1 MYRKGILIYGLQGSG
16 KTLLSKQIFKES
28 TPRFNYNDLRDPFVF
43 ENLYDLKVDAI
54 IIDLGTNKRKLFD
67 CIEYIVTGIIINKR
81 GFEPKIKRPIIIIEL
96 TSDTCMYKND
106 AKDFLNFIKL

>member
-1 MYRKGILIYGLQGSG
+1 MKKKQLIYYANQLILMKCSGLIRIQRPHKENKILG
-16 KTLLSKQIFKES
+16 LIFI
-28 TPRFNYNDLRDPFVF
+28 FLAV
-43 ENLYDLKVDAI
+43 I
-54 IIDLGTNKRKLFD
+54 KR
-67 CIEYIVTGIIINKR
+67 IINKR